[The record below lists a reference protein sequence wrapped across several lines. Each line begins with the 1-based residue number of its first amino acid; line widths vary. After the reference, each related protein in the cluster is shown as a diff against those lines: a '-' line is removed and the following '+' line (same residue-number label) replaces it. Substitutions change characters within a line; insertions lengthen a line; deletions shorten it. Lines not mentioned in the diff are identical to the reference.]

1 MTGRPLGGHDHPV
14 HSAWNFLALWE
25 KLGLSSISHGFSCSQ
40 PVPDKTAQTFIKF
53 TCGYRFFFILIYNE
67 NLPRP
72 TGKEKT
78 VAGQVDFVRL
88 LYILWLWRRL

>member
-40 PVPDKTAQTFIKF
+40 PVPDKTAQPFIKVAERRKNSF
-53 TCGYRFFFILIYNE
+53 VEVGSWGLVLPPTSVTNLQSLYLQGFAICYSIL
-67 NLPRP
+67 
-72 TGKEKT
+72 
-78 VAGQVDFVRL
+78 
-88 LYILWLWRRL
+88 